1 MLHATDQEVFS
12 LTAFTS
18 LVSNHLTPID
28 TVHSILRLRNGT
40 YGIFNISLGTEF
52 KTAFDIEVVT
62 DRGSVTVQAD
72 QVICITKDKDGKR
85 MRECTEIGYDNG
97 VRAEVDAFARSIAG
111 AAADERGTPEQA
123 LADLRLIYTMLESGE
138 QGGAVR
144 FLT

>member
-1 MLHATDQEVFS
+1 M
-12 LTAFTS
+12 
-18 LVSNHLTPID
+18 
-28 TVHSILRLRNGT
+28 RLRNGT

-62 DRGSVTVQAD
+62 DRGSVTVQTD

-85 MRECTEIGYDNG
+85 MRECTKIGYDNG

-123 LADLRLIYTMLESGE
+123 LADLRLMYTMLESGE

-144 FLT
+144 FLI